1 MKRIVTLLL
10 AAGLVFGAH
19 TGAQA
24 VDFKTKGT
32 WDFNFEWLEGTDFN
46 KNNTSKDDT
55 FAGKQRFRTQIDVI
69 ASEALSGTV
78 YFEIGDT
85 IWGSKDGALGSDGKS
100 IEVKRS
106 YIDWIVPQTDL
117 KVRMGIQGLALPGF
131 VAGSPVLDDDVAA
144 LTLSYSFNDN
154 VAATVFWA
162 RPYDTGAAIYNNQ
175 TLETTSF
182 DELDIF
188 GLVVP
193 ITLDGMKIVPWGM
206 YSSIGK
212 NINGSSSDYNQ
223 SSWQQAAYGLR
234 PDFDNGKKYPQNGQ
248 TFDKG
253 TDAWWGGLSYQLTM
267 FDPLKFS
274 VDGVYGSVK
283 GDNEEWDR
291 SGWLAIAQLDYKL
304 SMFTP
309 GIFGWYASGDDNNR
323 TNGSEQMPYISP
335 DFGPTSFG
343 FDKYAASIAT
353 DSILSVSGAGT
364 WGVGLQA
371 AKISFL
377 ENLSHVLRVAYIEG
391 TNDQEMAKYIIG
403 TNLNKPNSPVNSYN
417 GVYMTEKD
425 HAIEVNFDTTYK
437 IYENLTLLAELGY
450 INLNMDEDVWHQKF
464 DNAWKAGINF
474 QYAF

>member
-144 LTLSYSFNDN
+144 LTMSYAFNDN
-154 VAATVFWA
+154 VAATAFWA
-162 RPYDTGAAIYNNQ
+162 RPYDTGAYTYDNNV
-175 TLETTSF
+175 EERNSY
-182 DELDIF
+182 DEMDLF
-188 GLVVP
+188 GLVAP
-193 ITLDGMKIVPWGM
+193 ISLDGMKIVPWAL

-212 NINGSSSDYNQ
+212 NVNGADANGA
-223 SSWQQAAYGLR
+223 SWDQAKNGLR
-234 PDFDNGKKYPQNGQ
+234 PLNKVAGATTP
-248 TFDKG
+248 FDKD
-253 TDAWWGGLSYQLTM
+253 TTAWWGGVSYQLTM
-267 FDPLKFS
+267 FDPLKLSF
-274 VDGVYGSVK
+274 DGVYGSVSA
-283 GDNEEWDR
+283 DQEAFDR
-291 SGWLAIAQLDYKL
+291 AGWLAIAKLDYKL
-304 SMFTP
+304 SMLTP
-309 GIFGWYASGDDNNR
+309 GIFGWYGSGDDND
-323 TNGSEQMPYISP
+323 TMNGSEQLPYISP

-343 FDKYAASIAT
+343 MDKYAASIAT
-353 DSILSVSGAGT
+353 DSLLSVSGAGT
-364 WGVGLQA
+364 WGIGLQA
-371 AKISFL
+371 ADISFV
-377 ENLSHVLRVAYIEG
+377 ENLSHVVRVAYYTG
-391 TNDQEMAKYIIG
+391 TNDKAMAKAIG
-403 TNLNKPNSPVNSYN
+403 NPRIAGYGL
-417 GVYMTEKD
+417 YMTEED
-425 HAIEVNFDTTYK
+425 NALEVNFDTTYK
-437 IYENLTLLAELGY
+437 IYENLTLIAELGY
-450 INLNMDEDVWHQKF
+450 IHLDMDQDVWAGQNF
-464 DNAWKAGINF
+464 EDNAWKLGFNL